1 MRTIKKQNG
10 NYISPVAEIV
20 ELSLNQTI
28 LAGSL
33 EGLTIDTGDDENY
46 WDE

>member
-28 LAGSL
+28 LTGSL
-33 EGLTIDTGDDENY
+33 EGLTIDNDGTENY